1 MLASGSNSLYGTRRW
16 LLSSCFIALTALT
29 TACGGGGDSG
39 AGNSNG
45 SAPPPPPPPSA
56 APVAPAP
63 PPPAANTAATPMV
76 AGGNTFS
83 LALMRDGSVFAWG
96 DQQNGTLGNGSSAA
110 ISTRFPTRALNLA
123 AITRVAAGGAH
134 GMALRSD
141 GQVFVWGANGS
152 GRLGLG
158 QDGGA
163 FATPVVLPG
172 LSGITAIA
180 AGESFSMAL
189 RADGTLFTWGDNSQG
204 QLGLGD
210 ALARLS
216 PTAVPGTGAVV
227 AIAAG
232 ANHAL
237 ALRSDGS
244 VLAWG
249 KNSDGQLGVGDF
261 NARAVPTPVAALA
274 GRGIT
279 QLAAG
284 EFHSLALSADGRVR
298 GWGSSLR
305 GEVGVAA
312 NTANGFGNFALP
324 ALLPEVTGASAI
336 VAGARHS
343 IALLNDGTLRTW
355 GDNGS
360 GRLGNGRSGSVS
372 QSTFVPQIPQI
383 STVTAI
389 GAGKTHSLA
398 IVADGRVACFGNN
411 FFSQCGRIEIV
422 DLTDPVEVG
431 PGFNVGP

>member
-1 MLASGSNSLYGTRRW
+1 MSEFESNQPARRW
-16 LLSSCFIALTALT
+16 LLASCFIALTTLA
-29 TACGGGGDSG
+29 ACGGGGDSG
-39 AGNSNG
+39 G
-45 SAPPPPPPPSA
+45 APPAPA
-56 APVAPAP
+56 APVAPGAPTP
-63 PPPAANTAATPMV
+63 PPVAAITSSTPML
-76 AGGNTFS
+76 AGGNGFS

-96 DQQNGTLGNGSSAA
+96 DQQNGTLGNGNNAA
-110 ISTRFPTRALNLA
+110 SSTRTPTRALNLA
-123 AITRVAAGGAH
+123 AITRVAAGDAH
-134 GMALRSD
+134 GMALRND

-163 FATPVVLPG
+163 FATPVALPG
-172 LSGITAIA
+172 LVGITAIA
-180 AGESFSMAL
+180 AGERFSMAL

-210 ALARLS
+210 VQARLS
-216 PTAVPGTGAVV
+216 PTAVSGTGVVV

-249 KNSDGQLGVGDF
+249 KNSDGQLGLGDF
-261 NARAVPTPVAALA
+261 DARTVPTVVAALA

-284 EFHSLALSADGRVR
+284 EFHSLALSSDGRVR

-312 NTANGFGNFALP
+312 NTGNGFGNFVLP
-324 ALLPEVTGASAI
+324 ALLPGVTGASAI

-355 GDNGS
+355 GDNGA
-360 GRLGNGRSGSVS
+360 GRLGNGLSGSFS
-372 QSTFVPQIPQI
+372 QSTFVAQIPQI

-389 GAGKTHSLA
+389 GAGKNHSLA
-398 IVADGRVACFGNN
+398 IVADGRAACFGDN
-411 FFSQCGRIEIV
+411 FFSQCGRIETV

>member
-1 MLASGSNSLYGTRRW
+1 MSASESNHPTRRW
-16 LLSSCFIALTALT
+16 LLSTCFMALTALA
-29 TACGGGGDSG
+29 ACGGGDSG
-39 AGNSNG
+39 
-45 SAPPPPPPPSA
+45 SAPPSPAAPATPA
-56 APVAPAP
+56 APVAPVAP
-63 PPPAANTAATPMV
+63 VVPTPPPAAITSSTPML
-76 AGGNTFS
+76 AGGNGFS

-96 DQQNGTLGNGSSAA
+96 DQQNGTLGNGNNAA
-110 ISTRFPTRALNLA
+110 SSTRIPTRALNLA
-123 AITRVAAGGAH
+123 AITRVAAGDAH
-134 GMALRSD
+134 GMALRND
-141 GQVFVWGANGS
+141 GQVFIWGANGS

-163 FATPVVLPG
+163 FATPVALPG
-172 LSGITAIA
+172 LAGITAIA
-180 AGESFSMAL
+180 AGERFSMAL

-210 ALARLS
+210 VQARLS
-216 PTAVPGTGAVV
+216 PTAVPGTGTVV

-261 NARAVPTPVAALA
+261 DARAVPTPVAALA

-284 EFHSLALSADGRVR
+284 EFHSLALSSDGRVR

-312 NTANGFGNFALP
+312 NTANGFGNFVLP
-324 ALLPEVTGASAI
+324 ALLPGVAGASAI
-336 VAGARHS
+336 AAGARHS
-343 IALLNDGTLRTW
+343 MALLNDGTLRTW
-355 GDNGS
+355 GDNGA
-360 GRLGNGRSGSVS
+360 GRLGNGLSGSFS
-372 QSTFVPQIPQI
+372 QSTFVAQIPQI

-389 GAGKTHSLA
+389 GAGKNHSLA
-398 IVADGRVACFGNN
+398 IVADGRAACFGDN